1 MDRASI
7 LLLHYDT
14 LDVEPLNMI
23 AYEEILSIFEI
34 LKERNNHSIN
44 QVKIDI
50 DINQDVNQNKKR

>member
-7 LLLHYDT
+7 LLLHYAT

-23 AYEEILSIFEI
+23 AYEEMLSIFEI

>member
-7 LLLHYDT
+7 LLLHYDIQK
-14 LDVEPLNMI
+14 VEPLNMI
-23 AYEEILSIFEI
+23 AYEEMLSIFEI

>member
-1 MDRASI
+1 MNRASI